1 MALVVVLVLLAVMML
16 VTITLSG
23 RMQQQLGRTRSQ
35 QEYQQA
41 LWYSASAESLALSA
55 LSLSLKN
62 EKRVHLAQPWASG
75 PRFFPLPQGQIAV
88 TLRDAQA
95 CFNLNALAQPTTA
108 SRPLAVQQ
116 LIALI
121 SRLDV
126 PAYRAELIAESLWE
140 FIDEDRSVQTRL
152 GREDRVSRPLGAV
165 LRRQSTAGR
174 YQRDARGA
182 GNGRRALSKT
192 ETAGLCAADDPPAN
206 QHQYLR
212 RHAKCDS

>member
-62 EKRVHLAQPWASG
+62 ESACIWHNRGFRPS
-75 PRFFPLPQGQIAV
+75 FFPLPQGQIAV

-116 LIALI
+116 LIA
-121 SRLDV
+121 
-126 PAYRAELIAESLWE
+126 
-140 FIDEDRSVQTRL
+140 
-152 GREDRVSRPLGAV
+152 
-165 LRRQSTAGR
+165 
-174 YQRDARGA
+174 
-182 GNGRRALSKT
+182 
-192 ETAGLCAADDPPAN
+192 
-206 QHQYLR
+206 
-212 RHAKCDS
+212 

>member
-1 MALVVVLVLLAVMML
+1 MITSPPKRGMALVVVLVLLAVMML

-62 EKRVHLAQPWASG
+62 EKRVHLTQPWASG

-152 GREDRVSRPLGAV
+152 GREDSEYL
-165 LRRQSTAGR
+165 
-174 YQRDARGA
+174 ARSVPFYA
-182 GNGRRALSKT
+182 
-192 ETAGLCAADDPPAN
+192 AN
-206 QHQYLR
+206 QPLADISGCAWCR
-212 RHAKCDS
+212 EWTTGFIKN

>member
-1 MALVVVLVLLAVMML
+1 MITSPPKRGMALVVVLVLLAVMML

-23 RMQQQLGRTRSQ
+23 RMQQQLGRTRS
-35 QEYQQA
+35 QQA

-75 PRFFPLPQGQIAV
+75 PRFFPLQQGQIAV

-116 LIALI
+116 LIALV

-152 GREDRVSRPLGAV
+152 GREDSEYLARSVPFYATNQPL
-165 LRRQSTAGR
+165 
-174 YQRDARGA
+174 
-182 GNGRRALSKT
+182 
-192 ETAGLCAADDPPAN
+192 ADI
-206 QHQYLR
+206 
-212 RHAKCDS
+212 